1 VKNMRGPAYVA
12 AVIAA
17 VGIMLVIARE
27 PADQTDQDLPI
38 AAETTSAA
46 SLETLTL
53 SVPEMHCQYACFP
66 KVKNTLEQVDAVAEV
81 QLAKQKDDSVL
92 DNRQVIVKYKEGFDV
107 DEAIG
112 LLAEAGYTD
121 SVLVQ

>member
-1 VKNMRGPAYVA
+1 MRGPAYVA

-92 DNRQVIVKYKEGFDV
+92 DNRQVIVKYKEGFNV
-107 DEAIG
+107 AEAIG

-121 SVLVQ
+121 SALVQ

>member
-1 VKNMRGPAYVA
+1 MRGPAYVA

-38 AAETTSAA
+38 AAEPTSAA

-92 DNRQVIVKYKEGFDV
+92 DNRQVIVKDKEGFDV

-112 LLAEAGYTD
+112 LLAEAGYSD
-121 SVLVQ
+121 SALVQ

>member
-1 VKNMRGPAYVA
+1 MRGPAYVA

-53 SVPEMHCQYACFP
+53 RAPEMHCQYACFP

>member
-1 VKNMRGPAYVA
+1 MRGPAYVA

-66 KVKNTLEQVDAVAEV
+66 KVKNTLEQVDAIAEV

-92 DNRQVIVKYKEGFDV
+92 DNRQVIVKYKEGFNV

-121 SVLVQ
+121 SALVQ

>member
-1 VKNMRGPAYVA
+1 MRGPAYVA

-46 SLETLTL
+46 SLESLTL

>member
-1 VKNMRGPAYVA
+1 MRGPAYVA

-27 PADQTDQDLPI
+27 PADQTDQDLPL

>member
-1 VKNMRGPAYVA
+1 MRGPAYVA

-38 AAETTSAA
+38 AAETTSTA

-112 LLAEAGYTD
+112 LLAEAGYSD
-121 SVLVQ
+121 SALVQ

>member
-1 VKNMRGPAYVA
+1 MRGPTYVA
-12 AVIAA
+12 AVIGA

-38 AAETTSAA
+38 AAETTSTA

-112 LLAEAGYTD
+112 LLAEAGYSD
-121 SVLVQ
+121 SALVQ

>member
-1 VKNMRGPAYVA
+1 MRGPAYVA

-107 DEAIG
+107 DQAIG

-121 SVLVQ
+121 SALVQ

>member
-1 VKNMRGPAYVA
+1 MRGPAYVA

-53 SVPEMHCQYACFP
+53 SVPEVHCQYACFP

>member
-1 VKNMRGPAYVA
+1 MRGPAYVA

-107 DEAIG
+107 DKAIG

-121 SVLVQ
+121 SALVQ

>member
-1 VKNMRGPAYVA
+1 MRGPAYVV

>member
-1 VKNMRGPAYVA
+1 MRGPAYVA

-53 SVPEMHCQYACFP
+53 SVPEMHCQYACLP

-107 DEAIG
+107 DKAIG

-121 SVLVQ
+121 SALVQ

>member
-1 VKNMRGPAYVA
+1 MRGPAYVA

-38 AAETTSAA
+38 AAETTSTA

-121 SVLVQ
+121 SALVQ

>member
-1 VKNMRGPAYVA
+1 MRGPAYVA

-66 KVKNTLEQVDAVAEV
+66 KVKNTLEQVDAIAEV

>member
-1 VKNMRGPAYVA
+1 MRGPAYVA

-46 SLETLTL
+46 SVETLTL

>member
-1 VKNMRGPAYVA
+1 MRGPAYVA

-38 AAETTSAA
+38 AAEPTSAA

>member
-1 VKNMRGPAYVA
+1 MRGPAYVA

>member
-1 VKNMRGPAYVA
+1 MRGPAYVA

-17 VGIMLVIARE
+17 VGLMLVIARE

-107 DEAIG
+107 DQAIG

-121 SVLVQ
+121 SALVQ

>member
-1 VKNMRGPAYVA
+1 MRGPAYVA

-46 SLETLTL
+46 SLESLTL

-121 SVLVQ
+121 SALVQ

>member
-1 VKNMRGPAYVA
+1 MRGPAYDA

-112 LLAEAGYTD
+112 LLAEAGYSD
-121 SVLVQ
+121 SALVQ

>member
-1 VKNMRGPAYVA
+1 MRGPAYVA

-27 PADQTDQDLPI
+27 PADQTNQDLPI

>member
-1 VKNMRGPAYVA
+1 MRGPAYVA

-107 DEAIG
+107 DLAIG

>member
-1 VKNMRGPAYVA
+1 MRGPAYVA

-38 AAETTSAA
+38 TAETTSAA

-112 LLAEAGYTD
+112 LLAEAGYSD
-121 SVLVQ
+121 SALVQ

>member
-1 VKNMRGPAYVA
+1 MRGPAYVA

-112 LLAEAGYTD
+112 LLAAAGYTD
-121 SVLVQ
+121 SALVQ

>member
-1 VKNMRGPAYVA
+1 MRGPAYVA

-38 AAETTSAA
+38 AAEPTFAA

-121 SVLVQ
+121 SALVQ

>member
-1 VKNMRGPAYVA
+1 MRGPAYVA

-27 PADQTDQDLPI
+27 PGDQTDQDLPI

>member
-1 VKNMRGPAYVA
+1 MRGPAYVA

-107 DEAIG
+107 DKAIG
-112 LLAEAGYTD
+112 LLAEAGYAD
-121 SVLVQ
+121 SALVQ

>member
-1 VKNMRGPAYVA
+1 MRGPAYVV

-112 LLAEAGYTD
+112 LLAEAGYSD
-121 SVLVQ
+121 SALVQ

>member
-1 VKNMRGPAYVA
+1 MRGTAYVA

-27 PADQTDQDLPI
+27 PANQNDQESPV

-46 SLETLTL
+46 SLESLTL

-66 KVKNTLEQVDAVAEV
+66 KVKDTLEQVDAVAEV

-92 DNRQVIVKYKEGFDV
+92 DNRQVIVKYREGFDV

-121 SVLVQ
+121 SALVQ

>member
-1 VKNMRGPAYVA
+1 MRGPAYVA

-112 LLAEAGYTD
+112 LLAEAGYSD
-121 SVLVQ
+121 SALVQ

>member
-1 VKNMRGPAYVA
+1 MRGPAYVA

-17 VGIMLVIARE
+17 VGIMLVIAKE

-107 DEAIG
+107 DQAIG

-121 SVLVQ
+121 SALVQ

>member
-1 VKNMRGPAYVA
+1 MRGPAYVA

-38 AAETTSAA
+38 AAETTSTA

>member
-1 VKNMRGPAYVA
+1 MRGPAYVA

-38 AAETTSAA
+38 AAEPTSAA

-121 SVLVQ
+121 SALVQ